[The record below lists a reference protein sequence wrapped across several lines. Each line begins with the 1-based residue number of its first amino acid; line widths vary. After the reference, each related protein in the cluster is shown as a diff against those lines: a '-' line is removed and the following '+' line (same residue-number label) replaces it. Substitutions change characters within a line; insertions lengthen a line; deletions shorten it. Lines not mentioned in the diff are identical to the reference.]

1 MNLKSIKIS
10 WTAERRIW
18 AIITSLLA
26 NSSRIDYIGHSWYAT
41 ALFFAFFL
49 SGWIFIEAVF
59 FVLQKWCAP
68 WAKRKIEAFLAK
80 KETEL

>member
-1 MNLKSIKIS
+1 MNFKAIKVS
-10 WTAERRIW
+10 VTAERRIW

-26 NSSRIDYIGHSWYAT
+26 NSSRLDYIGHSWYAT
-41 ALFFAFFL
+41 ALFLAFFL
-49 SGWIFIEAVF
+49 FGCIFFEVVF

-68 WAKRKIEAFLAK
+68 WAKRKIEAIVAK